1 LGSSGTAELTSIAC
15 GTGDKYTF
23 DVWTTGGA
31 AGQPARE
38 QLAYVSAK

>member
-31 AGQPARE
+31 AGQSAHR
-38 QLAYVSAK
+38 QLTYISAK